1 LIGAGLTVSELER
14 AVAGLA
20 HLRGIRKGP
29 WELRVVRRYLRVN
42 SLKLRQTLAQLTALG
57 LLDYDHIDRW
67 NLSAVGEHIITEQ
80 SSANWRPLTTQVMSA
95 GGLED
100 EVLAFMGEAS
110 QADGCATL
118 AVQLARTVCPTLARV
133 IGWVP
138 EWRNEDKLL
147 VVPLEALE
155 AAMKAAALVIAAG
168 RPAWVQER
176 EEVGKRAE
184 AYSLRHEREA
194 HGIVGVLYVSRDE
207 GDGFGYDLE
216 NRTVEPPRL
225 IECKGSRAARL
236 SFYVSANE
244 LQQAGE
250 RADSYEI
257 QFWGEIDLN
266 RSVHDEYELLRQA
279 GYPQVIA
286 DPAAKIDDGRLQSEC
301 VVWKVGEP

>member
-1 LIGAGLTVSELER
+1 V
-14 AVAGLA
+14 

-42 SLKLRQTLAQLTALG
+42 SLKLRQTLAELTALG
-57 LLDYDHIDRW
+57 LLDYDHTDRW
-67 NLSAVGEHIITEQ
+67 NLSAVGEHIIAEQ

-118 AVQLARTVCPTLARV
+118 AVEQARTVCPTLARV
-133 IGWVP
+133 VGWVP

-155 AAMKAAALVIAAG
+155 AAMKAAALEIAAG
-168 RPAWVQER
+168 RPAWVEER
-176 EEVGKRAE
+176 EEVGRRAE

-225 IECKGSRAARL
+225 IECKGSRADTL
-236 SFYVSANE
+236 SFYISANE

-250 RADSYEI
+250 QADSYEMPRPR
-257 QFWGEIDLN
+257 FTGHCGEQGDHATAVCGSA
-266 RSVHDEYELLRQA
+266 RRCSRASVGVR
-279 GYPQVIA
+279 
-286 DPAAKIDDGRLQSEC
+286 
-301 VVWKVGEP
+301 